1 MNDGVGDPTYGR
13 IISRRNQLPK
23 VLITGVAGFIGSSLA
38 HECASRGYEVRG
50 IDNLCAGSLDNI
62 ADIEELEF
70 YKGSLSD
77 RRLLRTLCADVDIIF
92 HQAALPSIPRS
103 ISDPLTCHL
112 TNLDG
117 TLNLLLE
124 AQRQGVGRIIYAG
137 SSAVYGNTATLPNTE
152 TMIPAPIS
160 PYAIQKLAGEY
171 YMRCF
176 AQLYEMDTVSLRYF
190 NVFGPRQSANRTYSG
205 VLARFITSMLSNI
218 APEIYGDGRQT
229 RDFTFIDDIVEAN
242 LLAAT
247 ADSESV
253 RGKVFNIACGESHNL
268 LEAYDIIA
276 EMLHFS
282 GRPSFLH
289 GRAGDIQHS
298 CADLKLAR
306 QCLGYE
312 PRISFRAGL
321 ERAIDWY
328 CDGRRRPAELFASI
342 G

>member
-1 MNDGVGDPTYGR
+1 M
-13 IISRRNQLPK
+13 PK

-38 HECASRGYEVRG
+38 HECASRGYEIRG
-50 IDNLCAGSLDNI
+50 IDNLCAGNLDNI
-62 ADIEELEF
+62 ADIEEIEF

-77 RRLLRTLCADVDIIF
+77 RRLLRTVCAGVDIIF
-92 HQAALPSIPRS
+92 HQAALPSISRS

-124 AQRQGVGRIIYAG
+124 AQRQGVRRVVYAG
-137 SSAVYGNTATLPNTE
+137 SSAVYGNTATLPNSE
-152 TMIPAPIS
+152 MMIPGPIS

-176 AQLYEMDTVSLRYF
+176 AQLYDMETVSLRYF
-190 NVFGPRQSANRTYSG
+190 NVFGPRQSANRNHSG

-218 APEIYGDGRQT
+218 TPEIYGDGRQS
-229 RDFTFIDDIVEAN
+229 RDFTFIDDIVEAT

-247 ADSESV
+247 ANTEAI

-276 EMLHFS
+276 EMLHFD
-282 GRPSFLH
+282 GKPRFLPS
-289 GRAGDIQHS
+289 RAGDIQHS
-298 CADLKLAR
+298 RADLKLAR
-306 QCLGYE
+306 QYLGYE
-312 PRISFRAGL
+312 PRISFHAGL

-328 CDGRRRPAELFASI
+328 CDGRRRSAELFAAV